1 MAEIN
6 LGAIRFNWKGAYA
19 GGTAYVVDDVVSY
32 LGSSYVCI
40 LASTGNV
47 PTNGTYW
54 NLMAQGGT
62 GASSTLTT
70 QGDILYRNASGLARL
85 GAGTSGQALLTGG
98 TGANPSWGEAGG
110 GKLLQ
115 VVTAVHSTAA
125 TQGDATFVNTGL
137 TAAITPSATSSK
149 ILITSVVNAYMAD
162 YVGGISLYKNGSQV
176 VNHSGSIGSR
186 INVNSSSRIS
196 DSNVLT
202 NITLNYLDSP
212 SSTSALTYQIYLY
225 TRSST
230 YYVNRSSNDGDNND
244 HARTI
249 STITAMEVAG

>member
-149 ILITSVVNAYMAD
+149 IFVITTQTGFIVSSAD
-162 YVGGISLYKNGSQV
+162 RYAQARISRIF
-176 VNHSGSIGSR
+176 SGSSATILCTVQGT
-186 INVNSSSRIS
+186 NSQDKSPIS
-196 DSNVLT
+196 FSMT
-202 NITLNYLDSP
+202 TLDSP
-212 SSTSALTYQIYLY
+212 NTTNAITYKTQFNINDSSADVYVQQN
-225 TRSST
+225 ST
-230 YYVNRSSNDGDNND
+230 N
-244 HARTI
+244 
-249 STITAMEVAG
+249 STMTLMEIGA